1 MMWSGWGEYKGMKF
15 MPEIKPI
22 SFLRSTQEI
31 SELCHSTDSPVFLT
45 KNGYGD
51 LVIMILAPPLVVLGI
66 VTLQKKVEPANLTIL
81 LHLH

>member
-1 MMWSGWGEYKGMKF
+1 MIRWGVTMMWSGWGEYKGMKF

-31 SELCHSTDSPVFLT
+31 SELCHSMDSPVFLT

-51 LVIMILAPPLVVLGI
+51 LVIMSMAAYEKLITDEKNGCNP
-66 VTLQKKVEPANLTIL
+66 Q
-81 LHLH
+81 